1 MSIALD
7 ARQVPEDPGGAEL
20 RCPAC
25 DYDLRALVGDRCPE
39 SGFQIDRAA
48 LAQSQIP
55 WAHRDRLGNIRA
67 YQRTAWLAWRHPG
80 RMAMCV
86 ASPVDLRDARAFQRV
101 TVLFT
106 FVPAVVIGVA
116 YIIYYGRDYFS
127 SGFPPVAARF
137 GYLLEWL
144 LVVIFAGCLWLF
156 LMAITSVAQYFF
168 WSLGISE
175 TRRER
180 AVALSYYASAP
191 LAVSAIPMTLIIAAW
206 MISNHRWDMSF
217 QVRVIDR
224 LTELLVVATILI
236 LGLQIGGWFSS
247 TIVLLKRT
255 TACGSGRVFAAVIG
269 LPAAWVIVAF
279 LFLVLLPFAALYL
292 ALMILSLK

>member
-7 ARQVPEDPGGAEL
+7 ARQVPEDPQGTEL
-20 RCPAC
+20 RCPGC
-25 DYDLRALVGDRCPE
+25 DYDLRALVSDRCPE
-39 SGFQIDRAA
+39 CGLQIDRAA

-55 WAHRDRLGNIRA
+55 WAHRDRLGSIRA

-116 YIIYYGRDYFS
+116 YIIYYGRDYLS

-168 WSLGISE
+168 WSLGISA

-180 AVALSYYASAP
+180 AIALSYYASAP
-191 LAVSAIPMTLIIAAW
+191 LALSAIPMTLIVAAS
-206 MISNHRWDMSF
+206 MISNHRWDMYF
-217 QVRVIDR
+217 QARVIDHVSEW
-224 LTELLVVATILI
+224 LIIFIVIALV
-236 LGLQIGGWFSS
+236 LQVGGWVNS
-247 TIVLLKRT
+247 TLVILKRS
-255 TACGSGRVFAAVIG
+255 TACGVGRVLATLAG
-269 LPAAWVIVAF
+269 LPIAWAISAI
-279 LFLVLLPFAALYL
+279 LFLGLLPFAATYL